1 MEDSVIADFSQYEL
15 SFYFYGLKP
24 VSTNDMYI
32 PTYSKT
38 KSGKLHSF
46 LRKSKELSEFQDKI
60 SKSFDDEVF
69 YSKEYISKVSKFI
82 KDNNLGIR
90 LSIITVVPKNEY
102 ITSKNKLYRVDSSN
116 MIKSVEDAI
125 YKGIGIDDT
134 YNLIVSSYK
143 KYSDDNNWMII
154 VKLCPIL
161 CYLNNKYV
169 ESECNEFYDLV
180 NNTKINLEV
189 INEENPNIDDI

>member
-154 VKLCPIL
+154 VKLYPIL

-169 ESECNEFYDLV
+169 RNDCNEFYDLI

-189 INEENPNIDDI
+189 INEENSNIDDI